1 MIALGIDPGANDGA
15 LVVLDMRQRPAVI
28 VQALAWSRA
37 KRASGDVMR
46 LWALHGGG
54 VVEVPPAMLPINVRA
69 YIASC
74 GNRISRVG
82 VEGNPPRMG
91 GRAHGMNLGHVRE
104 IGRVCGW
111 VEALT
116 GLTPTTPAPA
126 VWRRTVFGIAPG
138 TDSKACDAMILARL
152 PALVTLPPD
161 VPAWALKHL
170 PDACGVALY
179 AAMERP

>member
-1 MIALGIDPGANDGA
+1 MIAEGIDPGANDGA
-15 LVVLDMRQRPAVI
+15 LAVLDMRQRPAVI
-28 VQALAWSRA
+28 VQALAWSKA

-46 LWALHGGG
+46 LWSLHGGP
-54 VVEVPPAMLPINVRA
+54 VLSVAPESLPINIRA
-69 YIASC
+69 YI
-74 GNRISRVG
+74 GRYRGEVDQIG

-91 GRAHGMNLGHVRE
+91 GRAHGMNLSHVRE

-126 VWRRTVFGIAPG
+126 VWRRKVFGIAPG

-161 VPAWALKHL
+161 VPAWAMKHL

-179 AAMERP
+179 AAMEKP